1 MMVSR
6 ARAVMVLRAR
16 AVMVLRV
23 DRTLSR
29 VKERLPAWARFGSP
43 AARRPGPSMLVGDEG
58 QIIPLIIAY
67 AMIALTLLIVVVD
80 ISAVH
85 LQRNRLYALADAAA
99 LDASDALDEARFYRQ
114 GAASSSGGE
123 PVAVPLSDQSV
134 RTSVQSYLGTA
145 GPTSRLAVVA
155 VDDPTGSPDGVTAE
169 VTLVARADLPLFS
182 FVVARWVDGVP
193 IRATSRAR
201 ARALP

>member
-1 MMVSR
+1 MMSSR
-6 ARAVMVLRAR
+6 VRAM
-16 AVMVLRV
+16 M
-23 DRTLSR
+23 SR
-29 VKERLPAWARFGSP
+29 VKELLPASSSGFGSL
-43 AARRPGPSMLVGDEG
+43 AAWRPRASTLGRDEG
-58 QIIPLIIAY
+58 QIMPLIIAY
-67 AMIALTLLIVVVD
+67 VMIALTLLIVVVD

-85 LQRNRLYALADAAA
+85 LQRNRLYATADAAA
-99 LDASDALDEARFYRQ
+99 LDASDALDESQFYHQ
-114 GAASSSGGE
+114 GAANSSSGD

-134 RTSVQSYLGTA
+134 RVSVQSYLRTA

-182 FVVARWVDGVP
+182 FVVARWADGVP